1 MSRTIPPDLTVT
13 DALPQSSSDSV
24 CVVRRSACTSMVK
37 IGRLPPWGRCGRLT
51 PCIGT
56 GSGIRARGFA
66 LHEARRAP
74 IRHTKTAA
82 PHRAVEG
89 ASDTIR
95 RVKRSA
101 EGSSLKKPTI
111 RVVAAQAGVAI
122 STVSRYL
129 NDDSVSPRMKARLS
143 RVIASLRYKPS
154 RTARNLSL
162 GLKGCIGVVV
172 DSIQDPW
179 FTQLLTGMEE
189 ELQSRDTSLMLLSLE
204 LRDTYDPA
212 IAFEW
217 IGERRVDG
225 LIIAKCH
232 RRDKALVRAAMD
244 AQLPIV
250 AVAPDETLTHV
261 SVLRADNSAAGRT
274 LGAHLAELGHTRVGF
289 AGGPRVSAES
299 RHRLQGLREELTRR
313 GLQMHEEDVCFRA
326 SYEADEGAAFAE
338 TFLGRLTRP
347 TAVVLGSDALAI
359 GFIRAAQQRGVQV
372 PDDLSVAAFDGI
384 PEGARSWPGLTT
396 MAQPMR
402 EMGRDAC
409 RRLFTAMTAPG
420 ERTTVQYSMTL
431 VVRES
436 TGAPRAS
443 GG

>member
-1 MSRTIPPDLTVT
+1 MMR
-13 DALPQSSSDSV
+13 
-24 CVVRRSACTSMVK
+24 
-37 IGRLPPWGRCGRLT
+37 
-51 PCIGT
+51 
-56 GSGIRARGFA
+56 
-66 LHEARRAP
+66 
-74 IRHTKTAA
+74 
-82 PHRAVEG
+82 
-89 ASDTIR
+89 
-95 RVKRSA
+95 
-101 EGSSLKKPTI
+101 GSSLKKPTI
-111 RVVAAQAGVAI
+111 RVVAAKAGVAV

-143 RVIASLRYKPS
+143 RVIESLNYKPS

-204 LRDTYDPA
+204 LRDTYDPT

-217 IGERRVDG
+217 IEERRVDG

-232 RRDKALVRAAMD
+232 RRDKALVSAAMD
-244 AQLPIV
+244 AQVPIV
-250 AVAPDETLTHV
+250 AVAPDETLTDV
-261 SVLRADNSAAGRT
+261 AVLRADNIAAGRT
-274 LGAHLAELGHTRVGF
+274 LGAHLAELGHTRVAF
-289 AGGPRVSAES
+289 AGGPRVSVES
-299 RHRLQGLREELTRR
+299 RHRLRGLREALAQQGVRMRE
-313 GLQMHEEDVCFRA
+313 QDVRFCA
-326 SYEADEGAAFAE
+326 SYEAEEGAAFAE
-338 TFLGRLTRP
+338 TFLRSSTRP

-359 GFIRAAQQRGVQV
+359 GFIRAAQQRGVHV

-409 RRLFTAMTAPG
+409 RRLFGAITAAD
-420 ERTTVQYSMTL
+420 ERTTVQQYSMTL

-436 TGAPRAS
+436 TAAPRSAS
-443 GG
+443 RVSGAVTPI

>member
-1 MSRTIPPDLTVT
+1 MSHDKSA
-13 DALPQSSSDSV
+13 ALPRAGESPSQ
-24 CVVRRSACTSMVK
+24 
-37 IGRLPPWGRCGRLT
+37 
-51 PCIGT
+51 
-56 GSGIRARGFA
+56 ARGTSP
-66 LHEARRAP
+66 RA
-74 IRHTKTAA
+74 
-82 PHRAVEG
+82 
-89 ASDTIR
+89 
-95 RVKRSA
+95 KRSSTHS
-101 EGSSLKKPTI
+101 SSLKRPTI
-111 RVVAAQAGVAI
+111 RIVAAKAGVAV

-143 RVIASLRYKPS
+143 RVIESLGYKPS

-204 LRDTYDPA
+204 LRDSYDPA

-217 IGERRVDG
+217 IDERRVDG

-232 RRDKALVRAAMD
+232 RRDKPLVAAAMD

-250 AVAPDETLTHV
+250 AVAPDETLAGV
-261 SVLRADNSAAGRT
+261 AVVRADNIAAGRA
-274 LGAHLAELGHTRVGF
+274 LGAHLAELGHTRVAF
-289 AGGPRVSAES
+289 AGGPRVSVES
-299 RHRLQGLREELTRR
+299 RHRLQGLREELGTRGIR
-313 GLQMHEEDVCFRA
+313 MREEDISFRA
-326 SYEADEGAAFAE
+326 SYEAEEGAVFAAAFLE
-338 TFLGRLTRP
+338 QPVRP
-347 TAVVLGSDALAI
+347 TAVVLGNDALAI
-359 GFIRAAQQRGVQV
+359 GFIRAAQQRGIHV

-409 RRLFTAMTAPG
+409 RRLFTAITAAQ
-420 ERTTVQYSMTL
+420 ERATVQQYSMTL

-436 TGAPRAS
+436 TSAPRRVS
-443 GG
+443 RP